1 MNKDTIKRLVK
12 QLGIGALIGGPIGFL
27 VGYFGLLEKTVVVS
41 ETLLQDLAHLFGY
54 LGLGLGLVLSGYLT
68 VRVKH
73 GVKQYLEV
81 SEEEVD
87 EDLYRQVNRHH
98 GYAMVATGVSI
109 IFAFLLL
116 FFGYQVTVFD
126 DSASLVIPIFGL
138 LGLVIAIG
146 LQMYLLKLYNSLR
159 GIEMSLLPTVKE
171 LKNNVMQQDEAE
183 LQANYKMAFETV
195 LDLSNIVIPTLY
207 IVLFF
212 LAQLTKQSPLMG
224 FVVLATIHLYI
235 MMKNIKMTREFYK

>member
-12 QLGIGALIGGPIGFL
+12 QLGLGALIGAPIGFL
-27 VGYFGLLEKTVVVS
+27 IGYFGLLEKPAVVS
-41 ETLLQDLAHLFGY
+41 ETLLQDLAHLLGH

-68 VRVKH
+68 VRVKR

-87 EDLYRQVNRHH
+87 EALYRQVNRYH
-98 GYAMVATGVSI
+98 GYATVATGVSI
-109 IFAFLLL
+109 IFSFLLVFL
-116 FFGYQVTVFD
+116 GYQVTVFD

-159 GIEMSLLPTVKE
+159 GIEMSLLPSVKE

-212 LAQLTKQSPLMG
+212 LAQLTKQSTLMG

-235 MMKNIKMTREFYK
+235 MIKNIKMTREFYK